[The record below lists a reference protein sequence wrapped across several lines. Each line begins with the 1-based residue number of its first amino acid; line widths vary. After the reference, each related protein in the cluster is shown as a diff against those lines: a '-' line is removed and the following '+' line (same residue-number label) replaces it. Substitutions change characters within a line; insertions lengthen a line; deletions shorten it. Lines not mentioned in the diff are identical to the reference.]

1 MKVKKHTI
9 ELHQGDIPKG
19 LDFGTSIAVDT
30 ETLGL
35 NPARDRLCLLQL
47 TSGDLICH
55 LVRFTGASYDA
66 PNLKAVLADDRVI
79 KLFHYAR
86 FDLAVI
92 ERYLGIVCKP
102 VYCTKVASKLT
113 RTYTDRHGLRDLC
126 RELLGVELDKNQ
138 QSSDWGAE
146 NLTAA
151 QKKYAAADVMYL
163 HALREKL
170 DRMLEREA
178 RTGLADACFRF
189 LPTRARLDAGGWTDP
204 DVFSH

>member
-1 MKVKKHTI
+1 MKAKKHTI
-9 ELHQGDIPKG
+9 ELHRGDLPKG

-47 TSGDLICH
+47 TSGDNICH
-55 LVRFTGASYDA
+55 LVQFTGTSYDA
-66 PNLKAVLADDRVI
+66 PNLKSVLDDERI
-79 KLFHYAR
+79 TKIFHYAR

-92 ERYLGIVCKP
+92 ERYLGVACMP
-102 VYCTKVASKLT
+102 VYCTKIASKLA
-113 RTYTDRHGLRDLC
+113 RTYTDRHGLSDLC
-126 RELLGVELDKNQ
+126 RELLGVDMDKNQ

-151 QKKYAAADVMYL
+151 QKKYAAADVVYL
-163 HALREKL
+163 HALRKKL
-170 DRMLEREA
+170 DHMLAREA
-178 RTGLADACFRF
+178 RTGLADACFQF
-189 LPTRARLDAGGWTDP
+189 LPTRARLDDRGWSDL

>member
-1 MKVKKHTI
+1 MKAKKHTI
-9 ELHQGDIPKG
+9 ELHRGDLPKG

-35 NPARDRLCLLQL
+35 NPVRDRLCLLQL
-47 TSGDLICH
+47 TSGDNICH
-55 LVRFTGASYDA
+55 LVQFTGTSYDA
-66 PNLKAVLADDRVI
+66 PNLKSVLDDERI
-79 KLFHYAR
+79 TKIFHYAR

-92 ERYLGIVCKP
+92 ERYLGVACTP
-102 VYCTKVASKLT
+102 VYCTKIASKLA

-126 RELLGVELDKNQ
+126 RELLGVDMDKNQ

-151 QKKYAAADVMYL
+151 QKKYAAADVVYL
-163 HALREKL
+163 HALRKKL
-170 DRMLEREA
+170 DHMLAREA
-178 RTGLADACFRF
+178 RTGLADACFQF
-189 LPTRARLDAGGWTDP
+189 LPTRARLDDRGWSDL

>member
-1 MKVKKHTI
+1 LKAKKHTI
-9 ELHQGDIPKG
+9 ELYRGDLPEG

-47 TSGDLICH
+47 TSGDNICH
-55 LVRFTGASYDA
+55 LVQFTGTSYDA
-66 PNLKAVLADDRVI
+66 PNLKSVLDDERI
-79 KLFHYAR
+79 TKIFHYAR

-92 ERYLGIVCKP
+92 ERYLGVACTP
-102 VYCTKVASKLT
+102 VYCTKIASKLA

-126 RELLGVELDKNQ
+126 RELLGVDMDKNQ

-151 QKKYAAADVMYL
+151 QKKYAAADVVYL
-163 HALREKL
+163 HALRKKL
-170 DRMLEREA
+170 DHMLAREA
-178 RTGLADACFRF
+178 RTGLADACFQF
-189 LPTRARLDAGGWTDP
+189 LPTRARLDDRGWSDL

>member
-1 MKVKKHTI
+1 MKAKKHTI
-9 ELHQGDIPKG
+9 ELHRGDLPKG

-47 TSGDLICH
+47 TSGNGICH
-55 LVRFTGASYDA
+55 LVQFTGHAYDA
-66 PNLKAVLADDRVI
+66 PHLKAVLSDELLTKI
-79 KLFHYAR
+79 FHYAR

-92 ERYLGIVCKP
+92 ERYLGITCTP
-102 VYCTKVASKLT
+102 VYCTKIASKLT

-126 RELLGVELDKNQ
+126 RELLGVDMDKNQ
-138 QSSDWGAE
+138 QSSDWGAD

-151 QKKYAAADVMYL
+151 QKKYAAADVIHL
-163 HALREKL
+163 HALRDKL
-170 DRMLEREA
+170 DYMLEREA
-178 RTGLADACFRF
+178 RIGLADACFGF
-189 LPTRARLDAGGWTDP
+189 LPTRARLDAGGWSDP

>member
-1 MKVKKHTI
+1 MKAKKHTI
-9 ELHQGDIPKG
+9 ELHRGDLPKG

-47 TSGDLICH
+47 TSGDNICH
-55 LVRFTGASYDA
+55 LVQFTGTSYDA
-66 PNLKAVLADDRVI
+66 PNLKSVLDNERSTKI
-79 KLFHYAR
+79 FHYAR

-92 ERYLGIVCKP
+92 ERYLGVACMP
-102 VYCTKVASKLT
+102 VYCTKIASKLA

-126 RELLGVELDKNQ
+126 RELLGVDMDKNQ

-151 QKKYAAADVMYL
+151 QKKYAAADVVYL
-163 HALREKL
+163 HALRKKL
-170 DRMLEREA
+170 DHMLAREA
-178 RTGLADACFRF
+178 RTGLADACFQF
-189 LPTRARLDAGGWTDP
+189 LPTRARLDDRGWSDL